1 MMKMSRIL
9 ACLMS
14 MVFIIFSLTTVAFA
28 SDDGMNDDGSICL
41 DDDEYISDEDLEVYL
56 PDDGCYCGDKPCV
69 TSAPE
74 PETKPETKPVTTVK
88 SESKPVTKK
97 PSETKP
103 KVTEK
108 KPAVTTVSTTE
119 PKPIVTSA
127 PEATK
132 PVTTS
137 APAET
142 KLPVTTTIIPA
153 EDITDETLK
162 EDTFEDSFSDVFSDI
177 LSMFGGMDFDLSG
190 FSPEDFNFSSDISLT
205 PDGNM
210 SLVDDIFQDE
220 SYDEGEQRVIQS
232 KQFITVQTK
241 SGNSFY
247 IIIDRSKDGEN
258 VYFLNLVDESDLLA
272 LMEDA
277 PETEA
282 LAEPEKPAECI
293 CKDKDRCELGA
304 VNAEC
309 EVCKMDLTKC
319 TGKEKPKEEV
329 KPDGTEKESPK
340 KEKKPVNPALLLLP
354 VIALAGGGAYWF
366 FKIRKPK
373 PKNVHNPDDYDF
385 EDSADYG
392 EAEDI
397 DESENAEDNDTDMEE
412 DT

>member
-9 ACLMS
+9 AFLMAVL
-14 MVFIIFSLTTVAFA
+14 MVLPSATAVVYAA
-28 SDDGMNDDGSICL
+28 DGSV
-41 DDDEYISDEDLEVYL
+41 DEDDYEIILEDECLCGVG
-56 PDDGCYCGDKPCV
+56 GCRQPCV
-69 TSAPE
+69 TTSPE
-74 PETKPETKPVTTVK
+74 PETKPVTTVK
-88 SESKPVTKK
+88 SESKPATKK

-108 KPAVTTVSTTE
+108 KLAVTTVKTTE
-119 PKPIVTSA
+119 PKPIVTTA
-127 PEATK
+127 PNKGEPIITTPKSEAST
-132 PVTTS
+132 
-137 APAET
+137 PASTPDPE
-142 KLPVTTTIIPA
+142 
-153 EDITDETLK
+153 K
-162 EDTFEDSFSDVFSDI
+162 EPSSTEGGSLD
-177 LSMFGGMDFDLSG
+177 FGGMFSDLLEMFGDMDFELGDLGSYPIGG
-190 FSPEDFNFSSDISLT
+190 FGTDTPLT

-220 SYDEGEQRVIQS
+220 SYDEGDKRVIQS

-272 LMEDA
+272 LMEGEPA
-277 PETEA
+277 TEA
-282 LAEPEKPAECI
+282 PAEPEKPAECI
-293 CKDKDRCELGA
+293 CKDKDKCESGA
-304 VNAEC
+304 VNTEC
-309 EVCKMDLTKC
+309 EVCKMGLTKC

-329 KPDGTEKESPK
+329 KPDGAEKESPK
-340 KEKKPVNPALLLLP
+340 KEKKSVNPALFLLP

-397 DESENAEDNDTDMEE
+397 DESENTEDNDKDAEDNDTDMEE

>member
-9 ACLMS
+9 AFLMAMLMALPS
-14 MVFIIFSLTTVAFA
+14 ATAVVSAA
-28 SDDGMNDDGSICL
+28 DGSV
-41 DDDEYISDEDLEVYL
+41 DEDDYEIILEDECL
-56 PDDGCYCGDKPCV
+56 CGIGDCRQPCV
-69 TSAPE
+69 STAPE
-74 PETKPETKPVTTVK
+74 ET
-88 SESKPVTKK
+88 KPVTKK

-108 KPAVTTVSTTE
+108 KPAVTTVGTTE

-132 PVTTS
+132 PV
-137 APAET
+137 
-142 KLPVTTTIIPA
+142 VTTTAPEISTPA
-153 EDITDETLK
+153 ATSDPEK
-162 EDTFEDSFSDVFSDI
+162 EPSSTEGGSLD
-177 LSMFGGMDFDLSG
+177 FGGMFSDLLEMFGDMDFELGDLGGYPMGG
-190 FSPEDFNFSSDISLT
+190 FGTDTPLT

-220 SYDEGEQRVIQS
+220 SYDEGEKRVIQS

-258 VYFLNLVDESDLLA
+258 VYFLNLVDEADLLA
-272 LMEDA
+272 LMEV

-282 LAEPEKPAECI
+282 PAEPEKPAECI
-293 CKDKDRCELGA
+293 CKDKDKCESGA
-304 VNAEC
+304 VNTEC

-329 KPDGTEKESPK
+329 KPDGAEKESPK
-340 KEKKPVNPALLLLP
+340 KEKKSVNPALLLLP
-354 VIALAGGGAYWF
+354 VLALAGGGAYWF
-366 FKIRKPK
+366 FRIRKPK

-397 DESENAEDNDTDMEE
+397 DESENTEDNDKDAEDNDTDMEE

>member
-1 MMKMSRIL
+1 MMKMSRIM
-9 ACLMS
+9 AFLMAVL
-14 MVFIIFSLTTVAFA
+14 MVLPSATAVVCAA
-28 SDDGMNDDGSICL
+28 DGSV
-41 DDDEYISDEDLEVYL
+41 DEDDYEIILEDECL
-56 PDDGCYCGDKPCV
+56 CGIGDCRQPCV
-69 TSAPE
+69 TTSPE
-74 PETKPETKPVTTVK
+74 PETKPVTTVK

-108 KPAVTTVSTTE
+108 KLAVTTVSTTE
-119 PKPIVTSA
+119 PKPIVTTA
-127 PEATK
+127 PEISTPAS
-132 PVTTS
+132 TS
-137 APAET
+137 DPE
-142 KLPVTTTIIPA
+142 
-153 EDITDETLK
+153 K
-162 EDTFEDSFSDVFSDI
+162 EPSSTEGGSLDLGGMFSD
-177 LSMFGGMDFDLSG
+177 LLEMFGDMDFELGDLGSYPIGG
-190 FSPEDFNFSSDISLT
+190 FGTDTPLT

-220 SYDEGEQRVIQS
+220 SYDYGNGYEYGNSYSEKRAIQS

-272 LMEDA
+272 LREDA
-277 PETEA
+277 PEAEA
-282 LAEPEKPAECI
+282 PAEPEKPAECI
-293 CKDKDRCELGA
+293 CKDKDKCESGA
-304 VNAEC
+304 VNTEC
-309 EVCKMDLTKC
+309 EICKMDLTKC
-319 TGKEKPKEEV
+319 SGKEKPKEEV
-329 KPDGTEKESPK
+329 KPNGTEKESPK

-397 DESENAEDNDTDMEE
+397 DESENTEDNDKDAEDNDMDMEE

>member
-1 MMKMSRIL
+1 MSKVT
-9 ACLMS
+9 ACLMA
-14 MVFIIFSLTTVAFA
+14 MVFVVLSLTTVAFA
-28 SDDGMNDDGSICL
+28 SDDGINDDGSICL
-41 DDDEYISDEDLEVYL
+41 DDEEYISDEDLEVYL

-69 TSAPE
+69 TVAPE
-74 PETKPETKPVTTVK
+74 PETKLVTTVK

-108 KPAVTTVSTTE
+108 KPAVTTVNITE
-119 PKPIVTSA
+119 PKPIVTSV
-127 PEATK
+127 PEAKK
-132 PVTTS
+132 PV
-137 APAET
+137 
-142 KLPVTTTIIPA
+142 VTTTAPEISTPVSTSDP
-153 EDITDETLK
+153 EK
-162 EDTFEDSFSDVFSDI
+162 EPSSTEGGSLDLGGMFSD
-177 LSMFGGMDFDLSG
+177 LLEMFGDMDFELGDLGGYPMGG
-190 FSPEDFNFSSDISLT
+190 FGTDTPLT

-220 SYDEGEQRVIQS
+220 SYDEGEQRVMQS

-258 VYFLNLVDESDLLA
+258 VYFLNLVDEADLLA
-272 LMEDA
+272 LMEVPA
-277 PETEA
+277 TEA
-282 LAEPEKPAECI
+282 PAEPEKPAECI
-293 CKDKDRCELGA
+293 CKDKDKCELGA
-304 VNAEC
+304 VNTEC
-309 EVCKMDLTKC
+309 EICKMDLTKC

-340 KEKKPVNPALLLLP
+340 KEKKSVNPALLLLP
-354 VIALAGGGAYWF
+354 VLALAGGGAYWF

-392 EAEDI
+392 DAEDI
-397 DESENAEDNDTDMEE
+397 DETENTEDNDTDMEE
-412 DT
+412 DA

>member
-1 MMKMSRIL
+1 MKMSRIM
-9 ACLMS
+9 AFLMAML
-14 MVFIIFSLTTVAFA
+14 MVLPSATAVVCAA
-28 SDDGMNDDGSICL
+28 DGSV
-41 DDDEYISDEDLEVYL
+41 DEDDYEIILEDECL
-56 PDDGCYCGDKPCV
+56 CGVGDCRQPCV
-69 TSAPE
+69 SAAPE
-74 PETKPETKPVTTVK
+74 PETKPVTTVK

-137 APAET
+137 A
-142 KLPVTTTIIPA
+142 LTTTSDP
-153 EDITDETLK
+153 EK
-162 EDTFEDSFSDVFSDI
+162 EPSSTEGGSLNLGGMFSD
-177 LSMFGGMDFDLSG
+177 LLEMFGDMDFELGDLGGMGG
-190 FSPEDFNFSSDISLT
+190 FGTDTPLT

-220 SYDEGEQRVIQS
+220 SYDEGDKRVIQS

-282 LAEPEKPAECI
+282 PAEPEKPAECI
-293 CKDKDRCELGA
+293 CKDKDKCESGA
-304 VNAEC
+304 VNTEC
-309 EVCKMDLTKC
+309 EICKMDLTKC
-319 TGKEKPKEEV
+319 SGKEKPKEEV
-329 KPDGTEKESPK
+329 KPNGTEKESPK
-340 KEKKPVNPALLLLP
+340 KEKKSVNPALLLLP

-366 FKIRKPK
+366 FRIRKPK

-397 DESENAEDNDTDMEE
+397 DESENTEDNDKDAEDNDTDMEE